1 MIDFDQLVDR
11 YFKRELKVKLIGR
24 YYPSEVGQCLRKSY
38 YSFMLPKETD
48 KDLAK
53 IFEVGNILHEFVAKV
68 FASEKNPDVDLVE
81 SETPFE
87 IPIDDFIISGRIDNI
102 ILLKPEQKKIVV
114 EVKSTKMLSM
124 METAQESHQMQ
135 LQLYLHAKQI
145 QHGMILYLE
154 KNTLQ
159 SKTFSLEYDPEF
171 YRQIINR
178 FRKLHN
184 YLRNTSLP
192 EPEARMKAEKN
203 WLCRNCEYR
212 EECFKDTPQIDLS
225 VYEK

>member
-1 MIDFDQLVDR
+1 MIDFDQLVDK

-53 IFEVGNILHEFVAKV
+53 IFEAGNILHEFVAKV

-102 ILLKPEQKKIVV
+102 ILLKPEQKRIVV

-124 METAQESHQMQ
+124 MEDAQESHKMQ

-159 SKTFSLEYDPEF
+159 SKTFYCEYDPEF
-171 YRQIINR
+171 YRQIIHR

-184 YLRNTSLP
+184 HLQTTSLP
-192 EPEARMKAEKN
+192 EPESRMKAEKT
-203 WLCRNCEYR
+203 WMCRNCEYR
-212 EECFKDTPQIDLS
+212 EECFKDTPKLDLDAFL
-225 VYEK
+225 